1 MPDDNGPNAG
11 SVETGSTGDYGAGAS
26 SDVASAARGL
36 DLGSSMSFSGP
47 DAATIGA
54 IGAAAALGTGAIAGA
69 SGAAVAA
76 AGTVGAS
83 HAAIRRDIGNGLRG
97 IGNGR
102 RGTTRNDSLAVSF
115 GASGLSSSLRRVSR
129 RA

>member
-1 MPDDNGPNAG
+1 MAQVPAA
-11 SVETGSTGDYGAGAS
+11 TL
-26 SDVASAARGL
+26 ASAASGL

-54 IGAAAALGTGAIAGA
+54 IGAAAALGTGAITGA
-69 SGAAVAA
+69 SGAAVTA

-97 IGNGR
+97 MVMVG
-102 RGTTRNDSLAVSF
+102 SAP
-115 GASGLSSSLRRVSR
+115 
-129 RA
+129 RAATAEQ